1 MYFFT
6 LILSNRTLCGTPNYI
21 APEVLAKK
29 GHSYEVDMW
38 SLGCILY
45 VSFFKKVSYLSA
57 FFKHLNPC
65 LQQSRLNQ
73 LICTVEGLKQLITSF
88 YSMSDRYTLLV
99 GRPPFETESLKET
112 YARIKRCEYVMPT
125 TVSPSAASLIR
136 KLLSADPASR
146 GTMADVLAD
155 PFIID
160 GE

>member
-1 MYFFT
+1 MHFVCFILLKRF
-6 LILSNRTLCGTPNYI
+6 LIFLL
-21 APEVLAKK
+21 
-29 GHSYEVDMW
+29 
-38 SLGCILY
+38 
-45 VSFFKKVSYLSA
+45 FFKLP
-57 FFKHLNPC
+57 LNPC
-65 LQQSRLNQ
+65 NEWFLQQSRLNQ